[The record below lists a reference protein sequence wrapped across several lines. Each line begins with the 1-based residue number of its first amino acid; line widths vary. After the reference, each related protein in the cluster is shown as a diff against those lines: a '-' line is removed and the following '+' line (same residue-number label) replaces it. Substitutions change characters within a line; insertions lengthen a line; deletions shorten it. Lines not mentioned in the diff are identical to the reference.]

1 MGESRHEGPGR
12 RLTTAPV
19 RVFSCARCKK
29 KLNRQATVPVV
40 SSAGG
45 DVGVAASVLTVLLI
59 DDQRTMRK
67 IARQLLAP
75 AGISDIIEAENGQE
89 ALDTLTHP
97 RAPDIDLIICDLTME
112 KMDGLEFCNAVRRH
126 DALKKKQ
133 IPIILLTA
141 ETDEFILDIA
151 RQVGAADVANKP
163 ISGPELLSR
172 IERLVGIKL
181 EIRPPN

>member
-1 MGESRHEGPGR
+1 MGESRHEGPGM
-12 RLTTAPV
+12 RLTKAPA
-19 RVFSCARCKK
+19 RVFSCPRCKK
-29 KLNRQATVPVV
+29 TLTGRASVPAD
-40 SSAGG
+40 SFTGSEAGEP
-45 DVGVAASVLTVLLI
+45 ASVLRVLLI

-141 ETDEFILDIA
+141 ETDEVFIDAAKA
-151 RQVGAADVANKP
+151 RGGCGELTNLGTGTSVAH
-163 ISGPELLSR
+163 
-172 IERLVGIKL
+172 
-181 EIRPPN
+181 